1 MAYIKGRDGGP
12 PAPLEQSLS
21 CFACTLCLLLV
32 ACLCFLALFAFAA
45 FGLRLLLPYY
55 LSFGGGFLSFFP
67 PSPPGYLFWSLSPPS
82 WHWGE
87 WWFAHFEECI
97 VASITAQELEEDLAS
112 VSASIGD
119 LVEGGEEEVMVEKT

>member
-1 MAYIKGRDGGP
+1 
-12 PAPLEQSLS
+12 
-21 CFACTLCLLLV
+21 
-32 ACLCFLALFAFAA
+32 
-45 FGLRLLLPYY
+45 LLPYY

-97 VASITAQELEEDLAS
+97 VASITTQELEEDLAS

-119 LVEGGEEEVMVEKT
+119 LVGGSEAEVMAEKTWDFGESLVTEKMIKKMEKEGYLSASRAEPALLGETIRPLI